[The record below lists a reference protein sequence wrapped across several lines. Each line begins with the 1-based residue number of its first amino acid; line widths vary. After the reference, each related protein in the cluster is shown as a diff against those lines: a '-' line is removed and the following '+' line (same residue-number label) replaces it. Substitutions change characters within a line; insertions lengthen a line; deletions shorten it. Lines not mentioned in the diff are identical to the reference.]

1 MNEQVIDEYR
11 ETGGSLSG
19 PLAGQQ
25 VLLVTHKG
33 ARTGKIRT
41 TPLGYFDSSDG
52 GDYLRC
58 SCRSSN
64 PDQAED
70 AKAPEVVAFF
80 ACFGTPVVFASSMG
94 APKHPQW
101 YFNLVANPDVAVE
114 LGDTQFA
121 ATARVVEGPERD
133 ALWSRVIEEK
143 HFLAAH
149 QLQTGGR
156 QIPLIRLEV
165 DA

>member
-1 MNEQVIDEYR
+1 VSDFNEQVIDEYR
-11 ETGGSLSG
+11 STGGVLTG

-25 VLLVTHKG
+25 MLLVTHKG

-41 TPLGYFDSSDG
+41 TPLGYYD
-52 GDYLRC
+52 
-58 SCRSSN
+58 
-64 PDQAED
+64 D
-70 AKAPEVVAFF
+70 A
-80 ACFGTPVVFASSMG
+80 GTPVIFASMMG

-101 YFNLVANPDVAVE
+101 YFNLLANPDVAVE
-114 LGDTQFA
+114 LGDAQFA
-121 ATARVVEGPERD
+121 ARARVVVGAERE
-133 ALWSRVIEEK
+133 ALWARVIEEK

-156 QIPLIRLEV
+156 EIPLIRLET

>member
-1 MNEQVIDEYR
+1 MSDFNEQVIDEYR
-11 ETGGSLSG
+11 ETGGNLSG

-33 ARTGKIRT
+33 ARTGSIRT
-41 TPLGYFDSSDG
+41 TPLGYFDD
-52 GDYLRC
+52 
-58 SCRSSN
+58 
-64 PDQAED
+64 
-70 AKAPEVVAFF
+70 
-80 ACFGTPVVFASSMG
+80 FGTPVVFASMMG

-114 LGDTQFA
+114 LGDAQFA
-121 ATARVVEGPERD
+121 ATARVVEGAERE
-133 ALWSRVIEEK
+133 ALWARVIEEK

-165 DA
+165 TE

>member
-1 MNEQVIDEYR
+1 MSDFNEAVIDEYR
-11 ETGGSLSG
+11 ETGGNLSG

-33 ARTGKIRT
+33 ARTGTIRT
-41 TPLGYFDSSDG
+41 TPLGYFDD
-52 GDYLRC
+52 
-58 SCRSSN
+58 
-64 PDQAED
+64 
-70 AKAPEVVAFF
+70 
-80 ACFGTPVVFASSMG
+80 FGTPVVFASMMG

-121 ATARVVEGPERD
+121 ATARVVEGAERE
-133 ALWSRVIEEK
+133 ALWARVIEEK

-165 DA
+165 TE